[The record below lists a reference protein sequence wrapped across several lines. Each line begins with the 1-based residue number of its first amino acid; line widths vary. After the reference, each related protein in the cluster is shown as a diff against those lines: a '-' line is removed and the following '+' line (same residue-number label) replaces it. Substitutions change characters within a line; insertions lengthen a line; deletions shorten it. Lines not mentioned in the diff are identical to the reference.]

1 MPVAVT
7 RWPTRIRTAGA
18 RLLSQRRGGAQPRT
32 RGRAIMASQDSAPQ
46 FVPVSTRDDGFRVV
60 SERVLHSRYV
70 TLYDRTV
77 EFPSSGKGQDE
88 AAPTLRFDYDVLGHP
103 RAGFHFVS
111 IFPFHSGVGG
121 EPSCTAVREYGQVS
135 SGGSLSLSRR
145 PALLLTP
152 PVRPVGPQPP
162 GLVPACWRGGR
173 QEARQPPGR
182 RPG

>member
-1 MPVAVT
+1 MPIVT

-18 RLLSQRRGGAQPRT
+18 RLLSLRRAAQPRT
-32 RGRAIMASQDSAPQ
+32 RGRAIMASHQDSAPQ

-77 EFPSSGKGQDE
+77 EFPSSGEWQDE
-88 AAPTLRFDYDVLGHP
+88 AAPALRFDYDVLGHP

-111 IFPFHSGVGG
+111 IFPFHSGAGG

-135 SGGSLSLSRR
+135 TGGSLSRLPS
-145 PALLLTP
+145 LLLTP
-152 PVRPVGPQPP
+152 RFHPPGPQPP
-162 GLVPACWRGGR
+162 GLVPPCRRGRR
-173 QEARQPPGR
+173 QKARQPPGR